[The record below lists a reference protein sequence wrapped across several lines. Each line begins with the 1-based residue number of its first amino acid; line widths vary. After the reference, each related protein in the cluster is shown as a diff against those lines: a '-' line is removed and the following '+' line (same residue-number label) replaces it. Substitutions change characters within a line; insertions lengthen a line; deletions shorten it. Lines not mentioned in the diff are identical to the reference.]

1 MIFDSKGYLYLTDF
15 GIAKEVKHNNSKETS
30 GTASYMAPEVLIGKN
45 HSFPVDF
52 YAMGVI
58 CYECMQG
65 KRPYIGKTRKEIRNE
80 VLKKQAFISE
90 DMKPI
95 NWSIESVIFIN
106 SLIQRKVNKRLGN
119 IDGIIE
125 IKKHKWFENFQWEQ
139 LKNKN
144 LIAPF
149 LPKKSDN
156 FDKKYC
162 EEEEKIGEKTKERY
176 ENYLKISGF
185 DKIFKDYFYMNDPI
199 KNKIYNLTKNKNST
213 FYKNNNNY
221 INSIGKSSKKI
232 ISRNIKKF
240 DKINNYSFKSTDNIG
255 IKSEK
260 NRVVKLF
267 DTNFQTNYNFL
278 PYNISNR
285 NINENTKIKLIDNEN
300 IENNSFKKFNRH
312 KDKRILTFKNKR
324 NIKSLS
330 PNFKKIEHFDYI
342 KKLPSILTNRNKNNI
357 NQNIYNIQNLKLK
370 TNSFNLN
377 NNIY

>member
-1 MIFDSKGYLYLTDF
+1 
-15 GIAKEVKHNNSKETS
+15 
-30 GTASYMAPEVLIGKN
+30 MAPEVLIGKN

-52 YAMGVI
+52 YAIGVI
-58 CYECMQG
+58 CYECMLG

-119 IDGIIE
+119 IDGIKE

-149 LPKKSDN
+149 IPKKTDN

-162 EEEEKIGEKTKERY
+162 EEEEKIGEETKERY

-185 DKIFKDYFYMNDPI
+185 DKIFKDYFYINDPL
-199 KNKIYNLTKNKNST
+199 KNKIFNLTKNKNSS
-213 FYKNNNNY
+213 FYKIKNNN
-221 INSIGKSSKKI
+221 INSIGKNSKKI
-232 ISRNIKKF
+232 ISRNIQNF
-240 DKINNYSFKSTDNIG
+240 DKLNNYSLKSTDNIG

-267 DTNFQTNYNFL
+267 DTNFQTNYNIL

-285 NINENTKIKLIDNEN
+285 NINENKKINSINNEN
-300 IENNSFKKFNRH
+300 FENISLIKFSRQKN
-312 KDKRILTFKNKR
+312 KRTLNYKNKR

-330 PNFKKIEHFDYI
+330 PNSFKKIEHFDYI
-342 KKLPSILTNRNKNNI
+342 KKLPSILTNRNKINI
-357 NQNIYNIQNLKLK
+357 NQNINNIQYLKLK
-370 TNSFNLN
+370 TNSFNLK